1 MGHMRIVRLSNVGHF
16 ADGPAE
22 EKDGH
27 YEKDVVLV
35 HEGEFNS
42 MDGPVVIDPPLIDLF
57 AANHNSL
64 LAKCKRLATGEI
76 PMKNYPPIQLDHSSS
91 AMMTVGRLVGDLS
104 AEDVEIDG
112 GKKVR
117 ALKGRMRIL
126 GAENI
131 EKVKDGRWTHVSIGA
146 DLEDGKINELSITP
160 FPADP
165 NAAMLSRN
173 RLGRSKGKK
182 SYRVGYQYEIFVE
195 GDGGAT
201 QVTGYVIYFDGRP
214 VLERYGAQAGDTVQR
229 AERWAMQDIDY
240 RWKNDMD
247 SLSRMSKGS
256 KGENMKLTERLK
268 KLFKLSEEKEE
279 KKDLSEAEERA
290 EKLKKHLMEEEK
302 LSAED
307 ADEKLSKMSDE
318 ELSKLSED
326 VEKKELA
333 RASEGDEEAKEEAK
347 MAAARVSAIKL
358 GKALVAA
365 NRDVQLAAR
374 KAKIGARLTAL
385 RKEKKIT
392 PAELKKVDVANLA
405 AMSEDQAATILKT
418 YSDREPV
425 LDTEVHGSATAVN
438 LSTIAA
444 KYKAAKLEAETRMSM
459 PSKAKEAKAQ
469 LAAIE
474 AEEKKEIEEAK
485 ASGATE
491 QHYEPSYAELSK
503 FIPSDKTEAF
513 KVHLKKFLAGETDE
527 GTVGEK
533 QMSELDEKIKLMQ
546 TQMKE
551 LLQLVGSLTGCDEK
565 EFE

>member
-42 MDGPVVIDPPLIDLF
+42 MDGPVVIDSPLIDLF

-64 LAKCKRLATGEI
+64 LAKCKRLASGEI

-165 NAAMLSRN
+165 NAAMLTKA
-173 RLGRSKGKK
+173 RLQTYRWEIHSKGK
-182 SYRVGYQYEIFVE
+182 YEGEEYQIEVGYPESNPR
-195 GDGGAT
+195 GR
-201 QVTGYVIYFDGRP
+201 VIYVG
-214 VLERYGAQAGDTVQR
+214 YCAGEEFTGPTPLNVVNQIKEWVR
-229 AERWAMQDIDY
+229 SHA
-240 RWKNDMD
+240 N
-247 SLSRMSKGS
+247 MSKG
-256 KGENMKLTERLK
+256 EQMKLTERLK

-279 KKDLSEAEERA
+279 KKELSEAEERA

-358 GKALVAA
+358 GKALVAT

-503 FIPSDKTEAF
+503 LIPSDKTEAF

-527 GTVGEK
+527 GTLGEK